1 MREAESLDISSKYT
15 RYLPQSKMTDVGHN
29 ETRAQPSFRRSSPSP
44 EAIMAVPQ
52 GSDQPSLRRA
62 SPSPSI
68 SPTPAIGA
76 CPELQRC
83 VSTGSTASTFS
94 DRSSSVPRESFGSS
108 TSRQSSASYSF
119 RQSSGGLERPKRR
132 GYVRPQGTNFAASAQ
147 SRESVLSLGSI
158 AHLQYYFARTGLL
171 DGKGGRLAK
180 KKDANGAL
188 DLSSLDTNLLSPA
201 MSDKD
206 SSYSSMRSSPE
217 VMALNI
223 GEDAIVESPI
233 EEEDDFYSG
242 EDDDPSQMLP
252 PTVSTYNYRPKPI
265 PRPPTLE
272 ELKSD
277 LTQALTAASKVLAE
291 AKESKVATPPSPRR
305 RSESDTGSAPASPN
319 QGWYELQGMH
329 ILDIIT
335 LAIRAAKRYYTA
347 HDQPTRLS
355 AIKTERQIRTELLS
369 VMDVLK
375 RMATRNFA
383 HGMRTEERETMEN
396 WVEGVWTMLRRE
408 EDMEQCEKEERRSWT
423 WLDDNVWPSS
433 STSSEPCIER
443 EYAFL
448 KSMDS
453 DAATLP
459 EYAALDPNSTIT
471 TTQPGIF
478 EPSSFLR
485 SLQNGVRLVKLHN
498 AVIQKSKRNFGAIP
512 TFHTDTAKPYRC
524 AENLRFWIKAAE
536 LRWEVVLKVDVM
548 GVVNGTTFQAW
559 EGFEKAIWKWA
570 GKVREEL
577 SAELK

>member
-1 MREAESLDISSKYT
+1 VD
-15 RYLPQSKMTDVGHN
+15 HN
-29 ETRAQPSFRRSSPSP
+29 EIQAQPSFRRSSPSP
-44 EAIMAVPQ
+44 EAVMAPLN
-52 GSDQPSLRRA
+52 GLGQPSFRRA
-62 SPSPSI
+62 SPSPSV

-83 VSTGSTASTFS
+83 VSQGSTTSTFS

-119 RQSSGGLERPKRR
+119 RQSSGTYSARQSSGGLERPKRR

-180 KKDANGAL
+180 KKDTTNTL
-188 DLSSLDTNLLSPA
+188 DLSSLDTNLLSPII
-201 MSDKD
+201 SDRD

-217 VMALNI
+217 VTALNI
-223 GEDAIVESPI
+223 GDDAIMESPI
-233 EEEDDFYSG
+233 EEEDDYYSG
-242 EDDDPSQMLP
+242 DEDDVSQMLP

-272 ELKSD
+272 ELKTD
-277 LTQALTAASKVLAE
+277 LTQALTAAAKVLAE
-291 AKESKVATPPSPRR
+291 AKESKIATPPSPRR
-305 RSESDTGSAPASPN
+305 RSESDTGSAPESPN

-375 RMATRNFA
+375 RMATRNFS
-383 HGMRTEERETMEN
+383 HGMRTEEREIIES
-396 WVEGVWTMLRRE
+396 WVESVWTMLTRE
-408 EDMEQCEKEERRSWT
+408 EEMEQREKDQRRSWT
-423 WLDDNVWPSS
+423 WLDDSLWPSPS
-433 STSSEPCIER
+433 LPSEPCIER
-443 EYAFL
+443 EFTFL

-453 DAATLP
+453 DADTLP
-459 EYAALDPNSTIT
+459 TYTPLNPKSVSSTKPET
-471 TTQPGIF
+471 F
-478 EPSSFLR
+478 EPSQFLR

-498 AVIQKSKRNFGAIP
+498 ACVQKSKRNFGAIP

-524 AENLRFWIKAAE
+524 AENLRYWIKAAE
-536 LRWEVVLKVDVM
+536 LRWEVLLKVDVM

-559 EGFEKAIWKWA
+559 EDFEKAIWKWSV
-570 GKVREEL
+570 KVREEL